1 MQNEQNLQLGML
13 EISVLH
19 CSIIT
24 VGGTMRHG
32 CKIGESD
39 NMDSDYTLLNPQFQI
54 GIGRSRAMIFEKRN
68 RVRGDQKQTNRIE
81 KKAKWV
87 PPQDVEIQ
95 H

>member
-1 MQNEQNLQLGML
+1 
-13 EISVLH
+13 
-19 CSIIT
+19 
-24 VGGTMRHG
+24 
-32 CKIGESD
+32 
-39 NMDSDYTLLNPQFQI
+39 
-54 GIGRSRAMIFEKRN
+54 MIFEKRN